1 MMRLISKTAFN
12 IIKTNVLEVNINKIE
27 STKGQKG
34 GRQVA
39 DSEMVFV
46 LVSEYTLKSAMFFPI
61 TK

>member
-1 MMRLISKTAFN
+1 MLD
-12 IIKTNVLEVNINKIE
+12 VNINKIE
-27 STKGQKG
+27 STKGQNG

-39 DSEMVFV
+39 DSEAVFE